1 MSPVQA
7 NLFTSIDS
15 VPVNSPDSWSD
26 SEDGSKALAPS
37 DLVSATR
44 RIAALETKLAAAKE
58 DLAEYRSLVN
68 QRADI
73 ALIREAIDVPGEPVS
88 SKRDDDSHYFDSY
101 GVNGGSIRTPSITYH
116 LSAVSLFSD
125 IHAVMIQDRVR
136 TSSYASFIMTS
147 SALFQD
153 AIVLDVGCGT
163 GILSLFAARAG
174 AKRVIAV
181 DASDIALKA
190 RRIVE
195 ANGYGDVITCVIII
209 SSVFD
214 LTRVV

>member
-7 NLFTSIDS
+7 QVIPVDS
-15 VPVNSPDSWSD
+15 VPVNSLDSWSD
-26 SEDGSKALAPS
+26 SEDGSNVVAPS
-37 DLVSATR
+37 DLVSATK

-68 QRADI
+68 RRADI
-73 ALIREAIDVPGEPVS
+73 ALIREAIDAPGEPVAS
-88 SKRDDDSHYFDSY
+88 SCDDDSHYFDSY
-101 GVNGGSIRTPSITYH
+101 GENGEYIRTPITYH
-116 LSAVSLFSD
+116 LSVVSLFSD

-136 TSSYASFIMTS
+136 TSSYASFIMAS
-147 SALFQD
+147 PALFQD

-190 RRIVE
+190 RRIIE
-195 ANGYGDVITCVIII
+195 SNGYGDVVTCAILF
-209 SSVFD
+209 SSFSD
-214 LTRVV
+214 LTCAV